1 MKTNFYS
8 LNFWILT
15 TALTLQFLTIQLP
28 NISRFGFGGIIGA
41 ALIYSIIPIILWLLS
56 IKHKKRGD
64 YNNNSTQKVIG
75 YIFTSI
81 SILFSLFF
89 IIASFGALIGSR

>member
-15 TALTLQFLTIQLP
+15 TALTLQFMTIQLP
-28 NISRFGFGGIIGA
+28 NISRFGFWGIIGA
-41 ALIYSIIPIILWLLS
+41 ALIYSIIPIILWFLS
-56 IKHKKRGD
+56 IKHKKKGE
-64 YNNNSTQKVIG
+64 YNNNSTQKIIG
-75 YIFTSI
+75 YIFTLI
-81 SILFSLFF
+81 TILISLFF